1 MRVSG
6 WTILTM
12 NTRRHTGFR
21 PLLLGLVLLANVLI
35 SPHSQGDDND
45 AANALLLR
53 SICPAGFTLEPA
65 DGCQLNSRY
74 NQYASPHNSG
84 VGGLRAGLPA
94 LRDGF
99 QPKVIDLGRYLFFD
113 PILSADKT
121 IACSS
126 CHDPQLGFADGLG
139 RAQGI
144 NGAVLDRSA
153 PSLWNI
159 GFFRTLLWDGSKEKL
174 ETQLLGPLYSDKE
187 MGNRPDRVLSDLNA
201 NENYRRLFADAF
213 ETPTIELEQVYTAL
227 TAFEASLV
235 SLNSRYDF
243 YAHGVHSALAPSEL
257 EGLNIF
263 RSFVSRC
270 GECHTPPLFS
280 NQQIA
285 IIGVPE
291 PEGRPFDPGA
301 SATSGI
307 PSQRGGFRVPSLRN
321 IAKTAPYMHQGTF
334 KTLRET
340 VAFYNGGRG
349 HAVPEDENLLIH
361 WHIWEPDLR
370 EEELD
375 RLVDFLHALTDEGF
389 MPEIPTVVP
398 SVLRP
403 GEAKHHSTLTSR
415 QQ

>member
-159 GFFRTLLWDGSKEKL
+159 GG
-174 ETQLLGPLYSDKE
+174 
-187 MGNRPDRVLSDLNA
+187 
-201 NENYRRLFADAF
+201 
-213 ETPTIELEQVYTAL
+213 
-227 TAFEASLV
+227 
-235 SLNSRYDF
+235 DF
-243 YAHGVHSALAPSEL
+243 P
-257 EGLNIF
+257 
-263 RSFVSRC
+263 
-270 GECHTPPLFS
+270 
-280 NQQIA
+280 
-285 IIGVPE
+285 
-291 PEGRPFDPGA
+291 
-301 SATSGI
+301 
-307 PSQRGGFRVPSLRN
+307 
-321 IAKTAPYMHQGTF
+321 
-334 KTLRET
+334 
-340 VAFYNGGRG
+340 
-349 HAVPEDENLLIH
+349 
-361 WHIWEPDLR
+361 
-370 EEELD
+370 
-375 RLVDFLHALTDEGF
+375 
-389 MPEIPTVVP
+389 
-398 SVLRP
+398 
-403 GEAKHHSTLTSR
+403 
-415 QQ
+415 